1 MKQSDNSQLV
11 KLSAM
16 VLQAS
21 IYSLPHLFKKKNK
34 NQKLKKHLQ
43 WYKLFFKENQLLGIC
58 S

>member
-34 NQKLKKHLQ
+34 SKIKKAPTVV
-43 WYKLFFKENQLLGIC
+43 
-58 S
+58 